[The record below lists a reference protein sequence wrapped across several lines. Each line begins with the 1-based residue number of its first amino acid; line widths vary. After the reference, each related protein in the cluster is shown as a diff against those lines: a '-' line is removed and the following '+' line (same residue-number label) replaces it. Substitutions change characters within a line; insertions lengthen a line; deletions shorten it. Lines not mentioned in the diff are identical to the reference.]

1 VLSECSNLERSCTSF
16 EVFFLENLT
25 AASYQLP
32 ALKLY
37 FILQGIR
44 NVPNKVRIIIQ
55 RRRNE
60 DDEDSEGMYSL
71 VTLAEDQNTK
81 NKGVVVLEA

>member
-1 VLSECSNLERSCTSF
+1 MSTSLKIDCF
-16 EVFFLENLT
+16 SLIWNYFSPPPQFLN
-25 AASYQLP
+25 
-32 ALKLY
+32 
-37 FILQGIR
+37 LQGIR

-60 DDEDSEGMYSL
+60 DDEDSEEMYSL

-81 NKGVVVLEA
+81 GKGVVVLEA